1 MCLIRPVPKRHI
13 GRILEV
19 VMKKAE
25 REKLLAEKL
34 ELMKKY
40 ERDLAERGI
49 LFVGGVDEVGRGPL
63 AGPVVT
69 ACVILPPDFDV
80 LGVDDSKK
88 LSDKK
93 RRELDVLIREKA
105 LAYGYGMRDNET
117 IDKINI
123 LNATK
128 EAMKDA
134 IDEAALML
142 KMKGRGELQ
151 EVLIDA
157 VRLDGLPYGQTP
169 IVKGDQQSVSIAA
182 ASIIAKVKRDDMM
195 IAYASEYPGYAFEKN
210 KGYGTKE
217 HYEGLRRLGMTPIHR
232 RSFLRSL

>member
-1 MCLIRPVPKRHI
+1 MT
-13 GRILEV
+13 
-19 VMKKAE
+19 KAE
-25 REKLLAEKL
+25 REKMLAERL
-34 ELMKKY
+34 EQMKKY
-40 ERDLAERGI
+40 EHELESKGI
-49 LFVGGVDEVGRGPL
+49 MYIAGVDEVGRGPL

-69 ACVILPPDFDV
+69 AAVILPPDFDV

-117 IDKINI
+117 IDRINI

-128 EAMKDA
+128 EAMRDA

-142 KMKGRGELQ
+142 EIKHRKKLEH
-151 EVLIDA
+151 VLIDA
-157 VRLDGLPYGQTP
+157 VRLDGLDYPETP
-169 IVKGDQQSVSIAA
+169 IVKGDQQSISIAA

-195 IAYASEYPGYAFEKN
+195 IKYASEYPGYAFEKN
-210 KGYGTKE
+210 KGYGTKA
-217 HYEGLRRLGMTPIHR
+217 HYEGIRENGITPIHR
-232 RSFLRSL
+232 KSFLKNI

>member
-1 MCLIRPVPKRHI
+1 
-13 GRILEV
+13 
-19 VMKKAE
+19 MKKAE
-25 REKLLAEKL
+25 RELLLAEKL
-34 ELMKKY
+34 ERMKRY
-40 ERDLAERGI
+40 ERGLAERGV
-49 LFVGGVDEVGRGPL
+49 LFAGGVDEVGRGPL

-69 ACVILPPDFDV
+69 ACVVLPLDFDV

-128 EAMKDA
+128 EAMRDA

-142 KMKGRGELQ
+142 KMRGKGELQ

-157 VRLDGLPYGQTP
+157 VKLDGLPYGQTS

-195 IAYASEYPGYAFEKN
+195 VAYASEYPGYAFEKN

-217 HYEGLRRLGMTPIHR
+217 HYEGLREHGMTLIHR
-232 RSFLRSL
+232 RSFLKSFSEGE

>member
-1 MCLIRPVPKRHI
+1 M
-13 GRILEV
+13 
-19 VMKKAE
+19 
-25 REKLLAEKL
+25 LAAKL
-34 ELMKKY
+34 EEMKRY
-40 ERDLAERGI
+40 ERGLAERGVR
-49 LFVGGVDEVGRGPL
+49 FVGGVDEVGRGPL

-69 ACVILPPDFDV
+69 ACVVLPPDFDV

-93 RRELDVLIREKA
+93 RRELDVLIRENA

-134 IDEAALML
+134 IEEAALML
-142 KMKGRGELQ
+142 KMRGKGELE

-157 VRLDGLPYGQTP
+157 VKLDGLPYGQTS

-195 IAYASEYPGYAFEKN
+195 IAYASKYPGYAFDKN

-217 HYEGLRRLGMTPIHR
+217 HYGGLREHGMTPIHR
-232 RSFLRSL
+232 KSFLRSFEGQE

>member
-1 MCLIRPVPKRHI
+1 MT
-13 GRILEV
+13 
-19 VMKKAE
+19 KKEREEMLAE
-25 REKLLAEKL
+25 RL
-34 ELMKKY
+34 EQMKAF
-40 ERDLAERGI
+40 ERGLAERGV
-49 LFVGGVDEVGRGPL
+49 LYVAGVDEVGRGPL

-69 ACVILPPDFDV
+69 AAVILPEDFDV

-117 IDKINI
+117 IDRINI

-134 IDEAALML
+134 VDEAAMML
-142 KMKGRGELQ
+142 EIKHRKTLQ
-151 EVLIDA
+151 HVLIDA
-157 VRLDGLPYGQTP
+157 VKLEGLNYPETP
-169 IVKGDQQSVSIAA
+169 IVKGDQKSISIAA

-195 IAYASEYPGYAFEKN
+195 ITYASKYPGYAFEKN

-217 HYEGLRRLGMTPIHR
+217 HYEGLRKHGITPIHR
-232 RSFLRSL
+232 RSFLKSFTD

>member
-1 MCLIRPVPKRHI
+1 MT
-13 GRILEV
+13 
-19 VMKKAE
+19 KAE
-25 REKLLAEKL
+25 RERMLAEKL
-34 ELMKKY
+34 ETMKRY
-40 ERDLAERGI
+40 ERGLADQGVQ
-49 LFVGGVDEVGRGPL
+49 FVGGVDEVGRGPL

-69 ACVILPPDFDV
+69 ACVVLPLDFDV

-88 LSDKK
+88 LSDKR

-105 LAYGYGMRDNET
+105 LAYGFGMRDNED

-128 EAMKDA
+128 KAMRDA

-142 KMKGRGELQ
+142 KMREKGQLVH
-151 EVLIDA
+151 VLIDA

-195 IAYASEYPGYAFEKN
+195 IAYADKYPGYAFEKN

-217 HYEGLRRLGMTPIHR
+217 HYEGLREHGLTPIHR
-232 RSFLRSL
+232 RSFLKNL

>member
-1 MCLIRPVPKRHI
+1 MT
-13 GRILEV
+13 
-19 VMKKAE
+19 KKEREEMLAE
-25 REKLLAEKL
+25 RL
-34 ELMKKY
+34 EQMKAF
-40 ERDLAERGI
+40 ERGLAERGV
-49 LFVGGVDEVGRGPL
+49 LYVAGVDEVGRGPL

-69 ACVILPPDFDV
+69 AAVILPEDFDV

-117 IDKINI
+117 IDRINI

-134 IDEAALML
+134 VDEAAMML
-142 KMKGRGELQ
+142 EIKHRKTLQ
-151 EVLIDA
+151 HVLIDA
-157 VRLDGLPYGQTP
+157 VKLEGLDYPETP
-169 IVKGDQQSVSIAA
+169 IVKGDQKSISIAA

-195 IAYASEYPGYAFEKN
+195 ITYASKYPGYAFEKN

-217 HYEGLRRLGMTPIHR
+217 HYEGLRKHGITPIHR
-232 RSFLRSL
+232 RSFLKSFTD